1 MGTGDAIPR
10 VGTETLAIA
19 AALEMSGKRYGCAAV
34 IDESGKLVGAFTDGD
49 LRRCLATGNVDGSI
63 ALHMTPNP
71 LVVASDLL
79 ATDALH
85 LMNENA
91 VTVLFVEDDGQL
103 VGIVHMHDILGAG
116 VA

>member
-1 MGTGDAIPR
+1 
-10 VGTETLAIA
+10 
-19 AALEMSGKRYGCAAV
+19 
-34 IDESGKLVGAFTDGD
+34 
-49 LRRCLATGNVDGSI
+49 
-63 ALHMTPNP
+63 
-71 LVVASDLL
+71 VASDLL